1 MFNHVTDILQFAPH
15 EYYDLSQ
22 TFQSFKEASLKQ
34 WDVIF
39 CFFVFSSHAKK
50 NLLLS
55 VPKQTFL
62 NGRVIKA
69 EPSVQ
74 IFFESCVSPS
84 DIPCRHVSLHS
95 FFE

>member
-1 MFNHVTDILQFAPH
+1 MFNHVTDIWQFAPH

-39 CFFVFSSHAKK
+39 LFFCFFQSCKK
-50 NLLLS
+50 KFRKKRKHLLLS
-55 VPKQTFL
+55 VPKQIFL

-69 EPSVQ
+69 EPSVLM
-74 IFFESCVSPS
+74 I
-84 DIPCRHVSLHS
+84 L
-95 FFE
+95 

>member
-1 MFNHVTDILQFAPH
+1 MFNHATDILQFAPH
-15 EYYDLSQ
+15 ECYDLSQ

-50 NLLLS
+50 NSGKKRKHLLLS
-55 VPKQTFL
+55 VPKQIFL

-74 IFFESCVSPS
+74 MI
-84 DIPCRHVSLHS
+84 L
-95 FFE
+95 